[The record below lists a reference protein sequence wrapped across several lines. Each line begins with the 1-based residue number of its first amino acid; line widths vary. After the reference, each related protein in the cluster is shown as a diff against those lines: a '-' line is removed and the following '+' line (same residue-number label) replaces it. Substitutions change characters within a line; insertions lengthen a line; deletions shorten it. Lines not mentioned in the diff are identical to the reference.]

1 MNYKKT
7 YLTPII
13 WFSVG
18 LILIVVIDFSLRS
31 YTGHTNDL
39 GLPETLWFLF
49 HGIVGI
55 FTTLMF
61 WRNTAQKS
69 ILVRL
74 VYFIPLLLAF
84 IILYTLII
92 YGYVLGSKIDSF

>member
-18 LILIVVIDFSLRS
+18 LILIAVIDFSLRS

-39 GLPETLWFLF
+39 GLPETLWFLL

-55 FTTLMF
+55 FTTLVF

-92 YGYVLGSKIDSF
+92 YGYVFGTHIDGF

>member
-7 YLTPII
+7 HLTPII

-31 YTGHTNDL
+31 YTGHTNNL
-39 GLPETLWFLF
+39 GLPEALWFSL
-49 HGIVGI
+49 HGVVGI
-55 FTTLMF
+55 FAALVFWKNTT
-61 WRNTAQKS
+61 QKS

-74 VYFIPLLLAF
+74 IYFIPLLLAF
-84 IILYTLII
+84 IIMYTLII
-92 YGYVLGSKIDSF
+92 YGYVFGTHIDGF